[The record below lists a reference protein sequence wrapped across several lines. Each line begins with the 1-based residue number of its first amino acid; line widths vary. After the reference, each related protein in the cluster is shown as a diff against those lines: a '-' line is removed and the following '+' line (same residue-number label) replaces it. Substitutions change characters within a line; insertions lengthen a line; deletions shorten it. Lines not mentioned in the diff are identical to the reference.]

1 MSKMDYLSEEV
12 IKEYK
17 AGNNERRVFLQ
28 TLKAALLQKSKD
40 QGELSEQDEINIL
53 KNELKQRQQAR
64 KEYEEAGRDD
74 LVKKIDFEISEIKA
88 MLPEEM
94 SEEEVEKIVKEVIE
108 SSEDKSFGVI
118 MKLSM
123 AKLQG
128 QADGGKVSQI
138 VRKIL
143 G

>member
-17 AGNNERRVFLQ
+17 AGNVERRVFLQ

-53 KNELKQRQQAR
+53 KNELKQRQQAK

-74 LVKKIDFEISEIKA
+74 LVKKIDFEIAEIKT

-94 SEEEVEKIVKEVIE
+94 SEEEVEKIVREVIQ
-108 SSEDKSFGVI
+108 SSEDKSFGSV
-118 MKLSM
+118 MKLAM

-128 QADGGKVSQI
+128 RADGGLVSQI
-138 VRKIL
+138 VRKVL